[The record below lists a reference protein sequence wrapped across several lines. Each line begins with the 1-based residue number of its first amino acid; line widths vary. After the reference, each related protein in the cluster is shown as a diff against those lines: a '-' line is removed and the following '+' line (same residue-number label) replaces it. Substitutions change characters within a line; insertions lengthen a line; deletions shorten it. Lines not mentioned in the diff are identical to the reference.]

1 MWWLLK
7 LRHVHCIP
15 IYNITMIFRC
25 LHPSVPNGQPICE
38 IIIIISY
45 RSTDAES
52 IHFGSSCFMHIY
64 PGWYQRATDLHA
76 HDVRVGWAIFFT
88 CEFCFQ
94 WTFFFVI
101 IFFSLCVWG
110 TSRLPNRMG
119 DHYFFTHVDIIN
131 NYYKIIII
139 KSRFWCRL
147 LLMFRFSSWHDGTKW
162 YNRQQTN
169 LPPCLAHSK

>member
-1 MWWLLK
+1 MLTSISAQWATNLWNNNNNIIPFDRCRVYP
-7 LRHVHCIP
+7 LRFL
-15 IYNITMIFRC
+15 M
-25 LHPSVPNGQPICE
+25 
-38 IIIIISY
+38 
-45 RSTDAES
+45 
-52 IHFGSSCFMHIY
+52 
-64 PGWYQRATDLHA
+64 LHA
-76 HDVRVGWAIFFT
+76 YISGLVPTGNRFTRTRRACRMGDLFYVWILFSMNIFF
-88 CEFCFQ
+88 CYY
-94 WTFFFVI
+94 
-101 IFFSLCVWG
+101 FFSLCVWG